1 MGRLIVI
8 LLIVAAIPWTI
19 ATWWRMR
26 RARSVRERSFIG
38 RSSLGVTL
46 FTVAVLIVFTL
57 LSLRGQI
64 AALPVVVACAFA
76 LQHGM
81 RKARARIREQ
91 EGDPVA
97 KAKRVN

>member
-1 MGRLIVI
+1 MGRIIVI
-8 LLIVAAIPWTI
+8 IFILAAIPWTI

-46 FTVAVLIVFTL
+46 FTVATGVVFAL
-57 LSLRGQI
+57 LTVRGQI
-64 AALPVVVACAFA
+64 AALPVVVACGFA
-76 LQHGM
+76 LRHGM